1 MSIRHGGR
9 RRVGEGMIVTDIVE
23 ISKTKARV
31 CVDDDISF
39 ALYKSELRKLAVKK
53 GSELSSETYDMI
65 MNEVLLK
72 RAKLRCMNL
81 LKSRDYS
88 EYQLVT
94 KLKQGLYPEEII
106 DAAVAYVVSYGYVDD
121 IRYAKSYIECTSQS
135 KSRRQIE
142 NDLVRRG
149 ISKDNIEQAYA
160 QCSEEDSLAAEEELI
175 HKLLDKRHFD
185 RQKATYEESQKMV
198 GFLYRRGFALDQIYK
213 VIGQSVE

>member
-1 MSIRHGGR
+1 
-9 RRVGEGMIVTDIVE
+9 MIVTDIVE

-106 DAAVAYVVSYGYVDD
+106 DAVVAYVVSYGYVDD

-175 HKLLDKRHFD
+175 HKLLDKRRFD